1 MICIFFF
8 HHLNEDPSNLSSLIK
23 SATSSFRDCGAIEAT
38 NNFLR
43 LLEKSKRKH
52 KNEMLLRRVTMWLSL
67 RNYLPHQKRYAK
79 GYIKHFSRIQWS
91 TKSSVCLINQNTF
104 RFSIIAR
111 NRDSKFKY
119 IRYQEKI
126 AEDERKIVI
135 FLITGQ
141 QLLLYCVE

>member
-1 MICIFFF
+1 M
-8 HHLNEDPSNLSSLIK
+8 E
-23 SATSSFRDCGAIEAT
+23 
-38 NNFLR
+38 
-43 LLEKSKRKH
+43 H
-52 KNEMLLRRVTMWLSL
+52 KILCLFNCVL
-67 RNYLPHQKRYAK
+67 HKQK
-79 GYIKHFSRIQWS
+79 
-91 TKSSVCLINQNTF
+91 INQNTF